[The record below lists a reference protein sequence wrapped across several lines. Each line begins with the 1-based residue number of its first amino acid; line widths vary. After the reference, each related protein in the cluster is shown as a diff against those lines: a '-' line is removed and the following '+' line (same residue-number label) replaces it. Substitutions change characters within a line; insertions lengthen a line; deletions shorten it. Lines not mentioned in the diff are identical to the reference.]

1 MTFREFFYSEYIYQ
15 CLITFISGFAE
26 IFSILTVIL
35 IATCFMGRN
44 AKLTKK
50 CLPFFGGYLFVG
62 IIEIVYDLYI
72 GIKQLKEHGNEPAT
86 GEYYGSELS
95 TVFNFIAM
103 ILVIVTTICVACTVY
118 EKKKIRRSIE
128 AVVILILIE
137 NYVQYILVD
146 SYAFISG
153 DIVRVYNAWKY
164 QTIYLQFF
172 VFYILSYT
180 ATFLIAFLVLYFGL
194 YKKQRFIYVSWPYRI
209 LFVFWIILMAL
220 VPRSVVESYVQEIV
234 EVRSLEYVFGF
245 VLILFGL
252 VIPFIIF
259 SLVSKKNAEEKLK
272 IQEQYIE
279 AELEYINQYKKSQ
292 NETRAFRHDIAN
304 NLALLSTM
312 LGEGKQDEAEEH
324 LDELLGSVRGMSPK
338 YVTGDEMLDCIVGMK
353 AMSMEEK
360 GISFEI
366 DGTIEGG
373 LDMKAIDICNIFANA
388 IDNAI
393 EACEKISEE
402 SKRWIKLTAKKTD
415 HFLNI
420 NLDNSMV
427 SEKNGVSAD
436 NLFKGVGRKTSK
448 KDKNLHGFGTIN
460 MKNTLEK
467 YSGTLKAREE
477 DNTFSLSIIIPR

>member
-1 MTFREFFYSEYIYQ
+1 M
-15 CLITFISGFAE
+15 
-26 IFSILTVIL
+26 
-35 IATCFMGRN
+35 
-44 AKLTKK
+44 
-50 CLPFFGGYLFVG
+50 
-62 IIEIVYDLYI
+62 
-72 GIKQLKEHGNEPAT
+72 
-86 GEYYGSELS
+86 
-95 TVFNFIAM
+95 
-103 ILVIVTTICVACTVY
+103 
-118 EKKKIRRSIE
+118 
-128 AVVILILIE
+128 
-137 NYVQYILVD
+137 
-146 SYAFISG
+146 
-153 DIVRVYNAWKY
+153 
-164 QTIYLQFF
+164 
-172 VFYILSYT
+172 FYILSYT
-180 ATFLIAFLVLYFGL
+180 ATFLIAFLILYFGL

>member
-50 CLPFFGGYLFVG
+50 CLPFFGGFLFVG

-164 QTIYLQFF
+164 QTIYLQF
-172 VFYILSYT
+172 
-180 ATFLIAFLVLYFGL
+180 
-194 YKKQRFIYVSWPYRI
+194 
-209 LFVFWIILMAL
+209 
-220 VPRSVVESYVQEIV
+220 
-234 EVRSLEYVFGF
+234 
-245 VLILFGL
+245 
-252 VIPFIIF
+252 
-259 SLVSKKNAEEKLK
+259 
-272 IQEQYIE
+272 
-279 AELEYINQYKKSQ
+279 
-292 NETRAFRHDIAN
+292 
-304 NLALLSTM
+304 
-312 LGEGKQDEAEEH
+312 
-324 LDELLGSVRGMSPK
+324 
-338 YVTGDEMLDCIVGMK
+338 
-353 AMSMEEK
+353 
-360 GISFEI
+360 
-366 DGTIEGG
+366 
-373 LDMKAIDICNIFANA
+373 
-388 IDNAI
+388 
-393 EACEKISEE
+393 
-402 SKRWIKLTAKKTD
+402 
-415 HFLNI
+415 
-420 NLDNSMV
+420 
-427 SEKNGVSAD
+427 
-436 NLFKGVGRKTSK
+436 
-448 KDKNLHGFGTIN
+448 
-460 MKNTLEK
+460 
-467 YSGTLKAREE
+467 
-477 DNTFSLSIIIPR
+477 